1 MPKPLINWDKL
12 NDQGRVLETLAKPP
26 SPPPQTPS
34 KLQRNELRFE
44 LVKAALTGL
53 LANPNINAHTDY
65 LSTMAI
71 RQADATLAEWE
82 KNQI

>member
-1 MPKPLINWDKL
+1 MTEPTLEDHYA
-12 NDQGRVLETLAKPP
+12 QGDLLKVQECLVRKY
-26 SPPPQTPS
+26 Q
-34 KLQRNELRFE
+34 RFE

-65 LSTMAI
+65 LSMMAI
-71 RQADATLAEWE
+71 RQADATLAELE